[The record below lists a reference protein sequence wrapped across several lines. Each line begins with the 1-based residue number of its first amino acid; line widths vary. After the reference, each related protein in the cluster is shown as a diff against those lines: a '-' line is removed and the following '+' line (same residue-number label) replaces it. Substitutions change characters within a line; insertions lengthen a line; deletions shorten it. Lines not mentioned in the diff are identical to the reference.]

1 MNSTTGCNQVIAKL
15 FANSG
20 LDSITIDFIQTVID
34 SQVSLHSVDAKVLY
48 RITQFLDKIPE
59 ADFALFESSVLEAD
73 TKQVVTCIRIPTL
86 ISELTNGGKMSARN
100 KIDLGNSIKNFF
112 CSSDL
117 FKNRVHSK
125 VLVPTRCLKNG
136 CVVDDTIP
144 VVRYT
149 RNDLIYLIVLVWRFI
164 LRREVDVSY

>member
-1 MNSTTGCNQVIAKL
+1 MNSTGCNQVITEL

-20 LDSITIDFIQTVID
+20 VDEITVDFIRTVIE
-34 SQVSLHSVDAKVLY
+34 SQVSLHSVDVKVLY
-48 RITQFLDKIPE
+48 KITQFLDKIPE
-59 ADFALFESSVLEAD
+59 ANFAFLESTAKTLDAAQEI
-73 TKQVVTCIRIPTL
+73 TCVRIPTL
-86 ISELTNGGKMSARN
+86 ITELTGGGRMSARN
-100 KIDLGNSIKNFF
+100 KIDLGNSIKTFF

-125 VLVPTRCLKNG
+125 VLIQTKCLKNG

-164 LRREVDVSY
+164 VQREGEVCY

>member
-1 MNSTTGCNQVIAKL
+1 MNSTTGCNQVISQL
-15 FANSG
+15 FANSSV
-20 LDSITIDFIQTVID
+20 DEITVDFIRTVIE

-59 ADFALFESSVLEAD
+59 ANFAFLESTAKTLDATQE
-73 TKQVVTCIRIPTL
+73 TTCVRIPTL
-86 ISELTNGGKMSARN
+86 ISELTDGGKMSARN
-100 KIDLGNSIKNFF
+100 KIELGNSIKTFF
-112 CSSDL
+112 CSNDL
-117 FKNRVHSK
+117 FKKRVHSK

-164 LRREVDVSY
+164 VQREAEVCY